1 MTTTPATMI
10 LSNYQNGGFNCTLYS
25 DGTFVKESF
34 VANPIAAF
42 PSTIDIKITNYCD
55 LGCAYCHEDST
66 IQGLHSNLSLL
77 LEQLSVLPAGIELA
91 IGGGNPLAH
100 PSLLEFLYA
109 VQEQGKYA
117 NITINQGHLV
127 AYQGLIEELLT
138 QKLIKGVGISVTGF
152 AHLPEWLLKAAG
164 NNLVLHMIV
173 GIHTKAQLQY
183 MLELTPNAKIL
194 LLGYKSEVGRGVT
207 YYGRTVEKNIQD
219 WVVYIRSFFGK
230 CVLSF
235 DNLAIE
241 QLRLQRF
248 FSSTAWSRFYMG
260 DDFTSSMYIDAVK
273 QQYAPTS
280 RSLEEHRVNYTNLL
294 QYWEQTHGSFIQET

>member
-1 MTTTPATMI
+1 MIPATMMMNTI
-10 LSNYQNGGFNCTLYS
+10 LSNYQNGDFNCTLYS
-25 DGTFVKESF
+25 DGTFVKESTIP
-34 VANPIAAF
+34 NPIAAF

-66 IQGLHSNLSLL
+66 VQGLHGDLSLL

-100 PSLLEFLYA
+100 PSLLEFLYVA
-109 VQEQGKYA
+109 QQQGKYA

-127 AYQGLIEELLT
+127 VHQQLIEELLT
-138 QKLIKGVGISVTGF
+138 QKLIKGIGISVTGF
-152 AHLPEWLLKAAG
+152 ARLPDWLLKAAG
-164 NNLVLHMIV
+164 DNLVLHMIV
-173 GIHTKAQLQY
+173 GVHTKEQLRS
-183 MLELTPNAKIL
+183 MLEVTPNAKIL

-207 YYGRTVEKNIQD
+207 YYSRTVEKNIQD
-219 WVVYIRSFFGK
+219 WVVWVRYFFGK

-235 DNLAIE
+235 DNLAIQ
-241 QLRLQRF
+241 QLKLERF

-280 RSLEEHRVNYTNLL
+280 RSLEQQRVGYTNLL
-294 QYWEQTHGSFIQET
+294 EYWRQTHG

>member
-1 MTTTPATMI
+1 MIRMAKTI
-10 LSNYQNGGFNCTLYS
+10 LSNYRNGDFNCTLYC
-25 DGTFVKESF
+25 DGTFVKESTIT
-34 VANPIAAF
+34 NPQAAF

-66 IQGLHSNLSLL
+66 VQGLHGNLSLL

-109 VQEQGKYA
+109 VQQQGKYA
-117 NITINQGHLV
+117 NITINQGHLA
-127 AYQGLIEELLT
+127 AYQGLIEELLI
-138 QKLIKGVGISVTGF
+138 QKLIKGVGVSVTGF
-152 AHLPEWLLKAAG
+152 ARLPEWLLKAAG
-164 NNLVLHMIV
+164 NNLVLHLIV
-173 GIHTKAQLQY
+173 GVHTKAQLQSL
-183 MLELTPNAKIL
+183 LEWTPNAKIL
-194 LLGYKSEVGRGVT
+194 LLGYKSEVGRGVA
-207 YYGRTVEKNIQD
+207 YYSRTIEKNIQD
-219 WVVYIRSFFGK
+219 WVVYVRSFFGK

-235 DNLAIE
+235 DNLAIK
-241 QLRLQRF
+241 QLKLERF

-280 RSLEEHRVNYTNLL
+280 RSLEEQRTEYMNLL
-294 QYWEQTHGSFIQET
+294 QYWKQTHD